1 MTATS
6 PDDGEADAAAAPDFN
21 TVDGAPNC
29 AKLTEA
35 NPRVNRLIIGI
46 LVLQYKLGS
55 CQRFDDNP
63 DVDLLNLA
71 GNCEKGREMVHNIQG
86 RKKKSHTYFGEKKG
100 ALALLVVEEKTIQSQ
115 ARTRCRIVVS
125 CGKERKRTH
134 PLKEG
139 QIYHT
144 KNKPTCLTMALVLYT
159 GGNNSVLDNVGTSST
174 TSTSGDSS
182 ATSRKYVGL
191 SNQGATCYLN
201 SLLQTL
207 FMTPDFR
214 RAMFKW
220 KYDPAKDGEE
230 EFCIPLQLQKL
241 FGYLQLSSLKAVDTV
256 ALTRSFGWEG
266 SEVFQQQDV
275 QELMRVMFDALEESF
290 KGTEME
296 NIIDHL
302 YAGELIDYL
311 RCIDVDY
318 HSERVDKFLDFAL
331 AIVPFGSDQ
340 ALHSLSAC
348 IETYLRPEI
357 LDGDNKYF
365 AESVGR
371 KVDAIKGLK
380 FGKLPLIMSV
390 QLKRFVYDFT
400 GYTVVQKKV
409 NEMVTFPML
418 LDMNKYVARRKRAP
432 SIGSPGNKAGAALSR
447 NNSVTSQNSTSGN
460 DLDDGEFETFLKAQM
475 AELRKQQQQSTNNK
489 PSGTDGGGD
498 GVEMKESVS
507 SDGKEDV
514 NGVTTNTA
522 SGGTISGQEAID
534 EAERQVQSIHN
545 PSYFPSWLS
554 PTHFLLFRCPLHQ
567 HPPSH
572 TLFPSLSPLFS
583 LPFSLCL
590 SCFSLCLS
598 FHLINHS
605 GSSPWNET
613 NAGPPMQKSLNSS
626 KNVVNGS
633 MNYMQC

>member
-1 MTATS
+1 
-6 PDDGEADAAAAPDFN
+6 
-21 TVDGAPNC
+21 
-29 AKLTEA
+29 
-35 NPRVNRLIIGI
+35 
-46 LVLQYKLGS
+46 
-55 CQRFDDNP
+55 
-63 DVDLLNLA
+63 
-71 GNCEKGREMVHNIQG
+71 
-86 RKKKSHTYFGEKKG
+86 
-100 ALALLVVEEKTIQSQ
+100 
-115 ARTRCRIVVS
+115 
-125 CGKERKRTH
+125 
-134 PLKEG
+134 
-139 QIYHT
+139 
-144 KNKPTCLTMALVLYT
+144 MALVLYT

-302 YAGELIDYL
+302 YAGDLIDYL

-489 PSGTDGGGD
+489 PSGTDGGGNGGGD
-498 GVEMKESVS
+498 GVEMKESIS
-507 SDGKEDV
+507 LDGKEDV
-514 NGVTTNTA
+514 NGVTTNIA
-522 SGGTISGQEAID
+522 NAGTSSGQEAID

-545 PSYFPSWLS
+545 PSSLPLLAFPFSL
-554 PTHFLLFRCPLHQ
+554 PPLHMPLHQ
-567 HPPSH
+567 HPSFL
-572 TLFPSLSPLFS
+572 TYFVSLS
-583 LPFSLCL
+583 LPFSLSPSLSVCL
-590 SCFSLCLS
+590 VSLSVSLS
-598 FHLINHS
+598 
-605 GSSPWNET
+605 T
-613 NAGPPMQKSLNSS
+613 
-626 KNVVNGS
+626 
-633 MNYMQC
+633 

>member
-1 MTATS
+1 MTGL
-6 PDDGEADAAAAPDFN
+6 PLNDN
-21 TVDGAPNC
+21 DGAVG
-29 AKLTEA
+29 T
-35 NPRVNRLIIGI
+35 
-46 LVLQYKLGS
+46 
-55 CQRFDDNP
+55 
-63 DVDLLNLA
+63 
-71 GNCEKGREMVHNIQG
+71 
-86 RKKKSHTYFGEKKG
+86 
-100 ALALLVVEEKTIQSQ
+100 
-115 ARTRCRIVVS
+115 
-125 CGKERKRTH
+125 
-134 PLKEG
+134 
-139 QIYHT
+139 
-144 KNKPTCLTMALVLYT
+144 
-159 GGNNSVLDNVGTSST
+159 GTSSSAGSF
-174 TSTSGDSS
+174 TSSS
-182 ATSRKYVGL
+182 ARKYVGL

-201 SLLQTL
+201 SLIQTL

-220 KYDPAKDGEE
+220 KYDPLKDGEE

-390 QLKRFVYDFT
+390 QLKRFVYDFS

-447 NNSVTSQNSTSGN
+447 NNSVTSQNSTGGN
-460 DLDDGEFETFLKAQM
+460 DLDEGEFELFLKAQM
-475 AELRKQQQQSTNNK
+475 AELRKQQQQSTNNSSSSDSNNNNNSNNQGGDVAGE
-489 PSGTDGGGD
+489 PAFPAHGITNTNNGSTGGGGGGD
-498 GVEMKESVS
+498 GKEDAHGTEGQESKTHS
-507 SDGKEDV
+507 DTATASSNGPSDGQ
-514 NGVTTNTA
+514 A
-522 SGGTISGQEAID
+522 AID
-534 EAERQVQSIHN
+534 EAERQVECVNTPSI
-545 PSYFPSWLS
+545 FP
-554 PTHFLLFRCPLHQ
+554 P
-567 HPPSH
+567 
-572 TLFPSLSPLFS
+572 
-583 LPFSLCL
+583 
-590 SCFSLCLS
+590 
-598 FHLINHS
+598 
-605 GSSPWNET
+605 
-613 NAGPPMQKSLNSS
+613 
-626 KNVVNGS
+626 
-633 MNYMQC
+633 